1 MGLDKVFM
9 EKGMPDVQRKYLKSN
24 IMPSRVLKLLVAK
37 YGPFEWQP
45 RYEPIWELIYTIL
58 SQHTSDVNSERAF
71 NKLFSKFSSPSNIAS
86 AEVSEIE
93 KTIRSAGLFRV
104 KARRIK
110 EVLNCIL
117 KEIGSFDLSFLSE
130 MPMEDA
136 KKWLKNLD
144 GIGPKT
150 AAIILCFSF
159 GMPAM
164 PVDTHIFR
172 VAKRLGFIGSKVTA
186 EQAHDILESMISP
199 EDIYSFHLCLINHGR
214 EICKAVVP
222 KCQKCVLESDCPK
235 LFTS

>member
-110 EVLNCIL
+110 KVLNCIL

>member
-1 MGLDKVFM
+1 MSGI
-9 EKGMPDVQRKYLKSN
+9 EKNPSKSN
-24 IMPSRVLKLLVAK
+24 IIPSRVLQLLGAE
-37 YGPFEWQP
+37 YGPFEWRP
-45 RYEPIWELIYTIL
+45 RYKPIWELIYTIL

-71 NKLFSKFSSPSNIAS
+71 NKLFSEFGSPSTIAS
-86 AEVSEIE
+86 AEVSKIE
-93 KTIRSAGLFRV
+93 KTIHSAGLFRV

-110 EVLNCIL
+110 GILNCIL

-130 MPMEDA
+130 MPMDDA
-136 KKWLKNLD
+136 KKWLKKLD

-214 EICKAVVP
+214 EICKAVAP

>member
-1 MGLDKVFM
+1 MKNKTKNIQPKEIVDLLEVQYGKAIWKRRHEPLD
-9 EKGMPDVQRKYLKSN
+9 
-24 IMPSRVLKLLVAK
+24 
-37 YGPFEWQP
+37 
-45 RYEPIWELIYTIL
+45 ELILTIL
-58 SQHTSDVNSERAF
+58 SQHTSDINSERAF
-71 NKLFSKFSSPSNIAS
+71 RILKDRFGDMHSVLD
-86 AEVSEIE
+86 AEILEIE
-93 KTIRSAGLFRV
+93 KAIKSAGLFRI
-104 KARRIK
+104 KAIRIK
-110 EVLNCIL
+110 NVLSYIYD
-117 KEIGSFDLSFLSE
+117 EIGSLNIDFLGGL
-130 MPMEDA
+130 PMKDA
-136 KKWLKNLD
+136 KKWLMDID

-150 AAIILCFSF
+150 AAIVLCFSF

>member
-1 MGLDKVFM
+1 ML
-9 EKGMPDVQRKYLKSN
+9 
-24 IMPSRVLKLLVAK
+24 SRVLQLLGAE
-37 YGPFEWQP
+37 YGPFEWRP

-71 NKLFSKFSSPSNIAS
+71 NKLFSEFASPSDIAN
-86 AEVSEIE
+86 AEVTKIE

-130 MPMEDA
+130 MPMDDA
-136 KKWLKNLD
+136 KKWLKKLD

-214 EICKAVVP
+214 EICKAVAP